1 MRSVK
6 AVFKKQVKDLLKNMA
21 ILIQFIIFPVVAF
34 VMTEL
39 VAGADD
45 FGMPDTMFV
54 TMFASIFVGMSLIPS
69 IAGII
74 AEDRER
80 KSLRFLIMAGVKP
93 SAYLLGVGGVIFIVS
108 FFPSLAFSWMGGF
121 SGEEFWIFMSVL
133 MSSVIASTLL
143 GATIG
148 IISKN
153 QQMATGLSTSIAL
166 ILGFTPMLA
175 LFDERI
181 GRIINIFY
189 TQQFNVIVDSFYSIT
204 GYQSEA
210 GFGESFLIIWANIAV
225 FAVLFGLAYKKKGLK
240 G

>member
-6 AVFKKQVKDLLKNMA
+6 AVFKKQVKDLLKNMS

-39 VAGADD
+39 VAGAYD
-45 FGMPDTMFV
+45 FTLPDTLFV
-54 TMFASIFVGMSLIPS
+54 TMFASIFVGMALIPS

-93 SAYLLGVGGVIFIVS
+93 SAYLLGVGGVIFIVGI
-108 FFPSLAFSWMGGF
+108 FPSLAFSWMGGF
-121 SGEEFWIFMSVL
+121 SGNEFWIFMSAM
-133 MSSVIASTLL
+133 MSGVIASTLL

-148 IISKN
+148 IMSKN
-153 QQMATGLSTSIAL
+153 QQTATGLSTSIAL

-175 LFDERI
+175 LFNEQI
-181 GRIINIFY
+181 GRLINIFY
-189 TQQFNVIVDSFYSIT
+189 TQQFNVIIDSFYSIT
-204 GYQSEA
+204 GYPSET

-225 FAVLFGLAYKKKGLK
+225 FAVLFGLVYNKKGLK
-240 G
+240 V